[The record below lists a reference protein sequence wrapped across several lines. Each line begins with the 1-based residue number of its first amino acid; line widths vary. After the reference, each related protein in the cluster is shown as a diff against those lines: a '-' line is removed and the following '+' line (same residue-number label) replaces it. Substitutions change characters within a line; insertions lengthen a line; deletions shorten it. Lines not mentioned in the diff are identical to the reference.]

1 MIKPNELRIGNWVN
15 ENGKN
20 KRVTAL
26 MTGYIATEIIDGE
39 PLFTGIGVY
48 DSIPLT
54 TEILEKCGFIKNN
67 LEYWEKE
74 TKSNEND
81 LDLEEVN
88 GKFIPVI
95 NNEYSVGIE
104 IKYLHQLQNK
114 YFDWYGEELKIPNK

>member
-1 MIKPNELRIGNWVN
+1 MIKANELRIGN
-15 ENGKN
+15 
-20 KRVTAL
+20 
-26 MTGYIATEIIDGE
+26 YIQHQPYPDERWLVDMRLLESIDLE
-39 PLFTGIGVY
+39 LVECIG
-48 DSIPLT
+48 IPLT
-54 TEILEKCGFIKNN
+54 PEILEKCGFIKNN

-88 GKFIPVI
+88 CKFIPVI

-114 YFDWYGEELKIPNK
+114 YFDWYGEELEIKL